1 MISKMPEDF
10 SMETPRL
17 ASDRKAKQE
26 TAYHKFY
33 SNNVYFKTTWE
44 KEYEIRWDPKE
55 YKHEA
60 I

>member
-10 SMETPRL
+10 SMEVPKL

-33 SNNVYFKTTWE
+33 SNNVYFEIKWK
-44 KEYEIRWDPKE
+44 KEYETRWDLEE